1 MYSSEFEKGHIAL
14 VLAVKNGL
22 TAHMIDTHV
31 SVEKNHETKSAHE
44 TKTASYQLQLLQ

>member
-1 MYSSEFEKGHIAL
+1 MYSVVVPTFEKGHIAL

-31 SVEKNHETKSAHE
+31 YRPPVEKNHETTSAHE
-44 TKTASYQLQLLQ
+44 TKTAS